1 MKCYSVLCNYC
12 GGKWNV
18 WEWLWVLK
26 MILSPGMRR
35 YVRCP
40 ICGKVSQYRLVMHS
54 FHDIINSEE
63 MDHNKCLENVWRKG

>member
-1 MKCYSVLCNYC
+1 MKRYSVLCNYC
-12 GGKWNV
+12 GGRWNV

-26 MILSPGMRR
+26 LILSPRMRR

-54 FHDIINSEE
+54 FHDVISSDEGE
-63 MDHNKCLENVWRKG
+63 QNKKLAQVWRRG